1 MMDVDG
7 YDKTNIFKSIKRL
20 EKNTLIRLTKIPN
33 NIKLLFKTCKYK
45 HCVTHK
51 CF

>member
-20 EKNTLIRLTKIPN
+20 EKIRLTKIPN

-51 CF
+51 WF